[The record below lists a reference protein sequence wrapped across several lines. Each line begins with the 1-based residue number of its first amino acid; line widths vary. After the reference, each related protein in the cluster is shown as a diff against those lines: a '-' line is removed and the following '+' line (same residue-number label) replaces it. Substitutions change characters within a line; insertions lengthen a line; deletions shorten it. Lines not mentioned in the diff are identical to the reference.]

1 MAVKL
6 DAPPSSISPSFIRQ
20 VAFAY
25 SDSLSSKPPAVSGC
39 SVPRLRY
46 DPAYSVPIQQ

>member
-25 SDSLSSKPPAVSGC
+25 SDSLSSKPPAVSGY
-39 SVPRLRY
+39 SLPRLRY